1 MMDWQTP
8 EYDRMCEMAK
18 SGENLTPRVI
28 LRAIY
33 EITGILLS
41 GTPNPELPL
50 GRRPSDGAW
59 VVGPSGRPVCGATH
73 DAATR
78 RLGLSMRA

>member
-33 EITGILLS
+33 EMTGLLLS
-41 GTPNPELPL
+41 GTSN
-50 GRRPSDGAW
+50 
-59 VVGPSGRPVCGATH
+59 T
-73 DAATR
+73 
-78 RLGLSMRA
+78 